1 MRKQELHPRTAA
13 LNKKQKIEAKKER
26 NEALC
31 WLSIRF
37 PKVFDT
43 SMRIQ
48 PLKLGILSDLL
59 VYADEAS
66 SAGVSK
72 SKLREALVIFTR
84 RIDYLTCLKAREMR
98 VDLDGNP
105 TTLVTEEE
113 ANCAAEKIKRRVE
126 KSAKNARKNAG
137 CKSVGVN
144 GQRSTNPQLK
154 TTDQE
159 SISYSSVHPP
169 AFAAEYAPITARA
182 PAVVVKHKSSRTYDP
197 DAVARLREKLGL
209 SRKKDLQDV

>member
-26 NEALC
+26 NAALT
-31 WLSIRF
+31 WLSTRF

-43 SMRIQ
+43 TMVIQ

-59 VYADEAS
+59 AHADEAS
-66 SAGVSK
+66 SAGISK

-105 TTLVTEEE
+105 TALVTEEE
-113 ANCAAEKIKRRVE
+113 ASCASEKIKRRVE
-126 KSAKNARKNAG
+126 KSAKNARKNVSS
-137 CKSVGVN
+137 KSVGVS
-144 GQRSTNPQLK
+144 GLKSTNPQAK
-154 TTDQE
+154 MTEQE
-159 SISYSSVHPP
+159 TISYSSVHPP

-182 PAVVVKHKSSRTYDP
+182 PAVVVKHKSSRAYDP